1 MDRLADYNLQN
12 YKSLAISIINVK
24 NQFIT
29 QKLISRK
36 KKKDLPIKNKIS

>member
-1 MDRLADYNLQN
+1 MDRFADYNLQN

-29 QKLISRK
+29 QKLISSK
-36 KKKDLPIKNKIS
+36 KEERSPN